1 MKTLSSLIVG
11 SLLLASVPAFASPAF
26 ASDVRIVVPA
36 RDILRG
42 EVIADADLSY
52 ANVAPDRVRSGVVL
66 SMNDLDGMEARRF
79 LKAGEP
85 VRNDDVRH
93 PILVA
98 KGATVTMTFAEP
110 GITLTATGRAVSE
123 GGMGETVTVLNPI
136 SYRQITAVVT
146 GIGQV
151 RAGGEIP
158 VASNIVA
165 TSQLASTQN

>member
-1 MKTLSSLIVG
+1 MKTLSSLI
-11 SLLLASVPAFASPAF
+11 FAGLMLVSAPAF

-36 RDILRG
+36 RDIVRG

-52 ANVAPDRVRSGVVL
+52 VDVTPDRVRSGVVL

-98 KGATVTMTFAEP
+98 KGTTVTMTFVAP

-151 RAGGEIP
+151 RAGGEIS
-158 VASNIVA
+158 VASNVVA
-165 TSQLASTQN
+165 MPQLASTQN